1 LRARHASRG
10 NSLRSLPLD
19 GANLGI
25 SRAPL
30 SCSKG
35 GVEIASG
42 TPMADHEQ
50 PSGMEGAM
58 KYDLLLAGGDV
69 LDPAGGLRGL
79 MDIGIAGGKI
89 SAVAP
94 SLPAA
99 DARRTISVKGRLVTP
114 GLVDIHAHIFVN
126 ASDMAG
132 HTDHFCR
139 ASGVTTLCDAG
150 STGSATF
157 PGLRQV
163 IDREVRTRTRA
174 FVNLSAIGIVGT
186 SRGGELSHFPYADP
200 EGCARTISENP
211 DLAIGVKLRYGP
223 GLVWEYSPEPV
234 KLARRTADMAGGV
247 PMMMHITDSPIPL
260 PELLAHM
267 KPGDI
272 VTHCYHGRAHG
283 IMGQEKQLILKEVV
297 EAQRHGI
304 IFDCAHGRNHF
315 SFPMIE
321 KALDQGFLPDTIST
335 DLTFTSAT
343 QGPVFDLPTTM
354 SKLLH
359 FGLPLEEVVKRAS
372 ATPAKIL
379 GYEGTVGT
387 LKPGANADIAVFEL
401 RDGNFPLRDSD
412 GNTIN
417 AKRRLFAQLTIK
429 DGRVWYERPDE

>member
-1 LRARHASRG
+1 
-10 NSLRSLPLD
+10 
-19 GANLGI
+19 
-25 SRAPL
+25 
-30 SCSKG
+30 
-35 GVEIASG
+35 
-42 TPMADHEQ
+42 
-50 PSGMEGAM
+50 M
-58 KYDLLLAGGDV
+58 KYDLLIQQGEV
-69 LDPAGGLRGL
+69 VDPAAGLRGML
-79 MDIGIAGGKI
+79 DVGASGGKVV
-89 SAVAP
+89 AVAP
-94 SLPAA
+94 AL
-99 DARRTISVKGRLVTP
+99 DASEAHRTISAKGLLVTP
-114 GLVDIHAHIFVN
+114 GLIDIHAHVFVN
-126 ASDMAG
+126 AHDMG
-132 HTDHFCR
+132 GQTDHFCR

-157 PGLRQV
+157 PGLRHV
-163 IDREVRTRTRA
+163 IDHEVRTRIRA

-234 KLARRTADMAGGV
+234 KLARKTADMAGGV

-267 KPGDI
+267 KTGDI

-304 IFDCAHGRNHF
+304 IFDCAHGRSHF

-321 KALDQGFLPDTIST
+321 KALDQGFLPDTISI

-343 QGPVFDLPTTM
+343 RGPVWDLTTTM

-359 FGLPLEEVVKRAS
+359 FGMSLDELVQRAT
-372 ATPAKIL
+372 AVPAKIL
-379 GYEGTVGT
+379 GYEGTIGT
-387 LKPGANADIAVFEL
+387 VRPGANADLALLE
-401 RDGNFPLRDSD
+401 RRNGNFAMTD
-412 GNTIN
+412 
-417 AKRRLFAQLTIK
+417 
-429 DGRVWYERPDE
+429 